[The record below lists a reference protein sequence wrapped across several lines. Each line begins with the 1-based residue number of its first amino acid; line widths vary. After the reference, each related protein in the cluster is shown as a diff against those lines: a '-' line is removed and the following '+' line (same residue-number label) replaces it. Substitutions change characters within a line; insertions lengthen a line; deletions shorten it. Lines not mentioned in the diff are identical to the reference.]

1 MTTLEQL
8 MLTVKMV
15 SKQQLMGN
23 TAYNF
28 YNFLENICFIKFFG
42 YLKLMMSY
50 TDHVIDS

>member
-28 YNFLENICFIKFFG
+28 YNFPEKICFVKSFG

-50 TDHVIDS
+50 TDHVTDS